1 MKFISKYRRHKFA
14 TPVLLL
20 VALSALGFTFSAA
33 TAAPNQSAAA
43 ASARSTLIEEGKE
56 IFLKGCS
63 SCHGLNAEGAAIA
76 PAAIGFLASTGS
88 IGLGFLIM
96 GGAYFLCG
104 LVPLL
109 FISEKVF
116 GIFN

>member
-20 VALSALGFTFSAA
+20 IALSALGFTFSAA

-43 ASARSTLIEEGKE
+43 ASTRSTLIEEGKE

-76 PAAIGFLASTGS
+76 PSLIGVGNWSDADAGYESASDAQSTG
-88 IGLGFLIM
+88 LQ
-96 GGAYFLCG
+96 
-104 LVPLL
+104 
-109 FISEKVF
+109 
-116 GIFN
+116 

>member
-1 MKFISKYRRHKFA
+1 MTESFA
-14 TPVLLL
+14 T
-20 VALSALGFTFSAA
+20 
-33 TAAPNQSAAA
+33 
-43 ASARSTLIEEGKE
+43 SARGAAV
-56 IFLKGCS
+56 G
-63 SCHGLNAEGAAIA
+63 GAYNVGRVGAAIA

-109 FISEKVF
+109 FIREKVF
-116 GIFN
+116 DPKN